1 MDEKLKLI
9 SKYNIWNGN
18 EIDCGFKRLS
28 YLKKIMSVS
37 GNRLVKVLTGQ
48 RRTGKSYILRQ
59 ILMNL
64 VNNGTDR
71 HNTLYVSKEYVNFD
85 FLRDYADLES
95 LYRLYLEEFKPKGR
109 IYLFLDEIQ
118 NIIGWERFVN
128 SHSQDFTEECE
139 IFVTGS
145 NSRMLSTELATL
157 LSGRYVEIPIF
168 TFGYNEYLNIVNQGI
183 GRESYRQYLMLGG
196 LPELMN
202 FKSDEGRN
210 YYVASVKDTII
221 LRDIIQRRQNIRDAQ
236 LLDDLFK
243 YLICNASNPIS
254 IQNIVKYYKGRQRIV
269 AYETIANYIKY
280 ITESYL
286 LHPVMQYNIKGKS
299 VAESPYKYYANDLSY
314 KNYLYS
320 GIGYGLGYM
329 LENTVYLEL
338 RRFGYTVYA
347 GELRNKEIDFVAVKD
362 DRKIYIQTS
371 LSIEDD
377 TTRIREYESLMAIS
391 DNYEKWV
398 VTLDDIQMPT
408 IEGIRHIQAWNLQT
422 ILG

>member
-71 HNTLYVSKEYVNFD
+71 HNILYVSKEYLDFD
-85 FLRDYADLES
+85 FLNDYTDLES
-95 LYRLYLEEFKPKGR
+95 LYRLYLEEFKPQGR

-157 LSGRYVEIPIF
+157 LSGRYVVIPIF
-168 TFGYNEYLNIVNQGI
+168 TFGYNEYLNIVNQEI

-299 VAESPYKYYANDLSY
+299 IAESPYKYYANDLSY

-347 GELRNKEIDFVAVKD
+347 GELKNKEIDFVAVKD

-371 LSIEDD
+371 LSVEDD

-398 VTLDDIQMPT
+398 VTLDDIQMPM